1 MSLYYPWSLTKIPQA
16 MNYLIQWSESNP
28 NSLQSMN
35 SAPQKQ
41 NFLDKIRARV
51 SDNLVP
57 LQTADRVVALGLAL
71 RNIKIERKIRG
82 RTCGG
87 IITLSLPSVCVKII
101 NMWKF
106 RRTGMHK
113 SSPALATIGPEGAY
127 SFVSLE
133 SVENNLRNPFICCWA
148 CCLDDSGSRD

>member
-1 MSLYYPWSLTKIPQA
+1 

-71 RNIKIERKIRG
+71 RNIKIERKRMRMRIYVSDHWENFE
-82 RTCGG
+82 
-87 IITLSLPSVCVKII
+87 TL
-101 NMWKF
+101 
-106 RRTGMHK
+106 
-113 SSPALATIGPEGAY
+113 
-127 SFVSLE
+127 
-133 SVENNLRNPFICCWA
+133 
-148 CCLDDSGSRD
+148 